1 MEFAQRLLGT
11 RRGSTILGIAA
22 AVVAGLLLLVYLSQY
37 RSSVNSGAEPIK
49 VLVAKSLIPKG
60 TSGDVVSSQG
70 LYELADIRKDQTRN
84 GAYTDVSSLE
94 GRVAQEDVFPG
105 QQLTSGEFGSASS
118 STVSTKLTGALRGI
132 SLPVDTSHGMVG
144 QIRTGDHVDV
154 YAGFNVDTTTGTQT
168 VVRTMMQNA
177 LVLNAPTSAKKGGVG
192 GSDTSVT
199 IRTNSNQ
206 AAALAWAADNGKVW
220 LVLRPS
226 VNATPA
232 KPTLVTAQ
240 SLLIGVRPL
249 SGLEA
254 GVGR

>member
-37 RSSVNSGAEPIK
+37 RNSVSSGAEPIK
-49 VLVAKSLIPKG
+49 VLVAKNLIQKG
-60 TSGDVVSSQG
+60 TSGDVISNQG
-70 LYELADIRKDQTRN
+70 LYELADIRKDQARN

-94 GRVAQEDVFPG
+94 GRVAKEDVFPG
-105 QQLTSGEFGSASS
+105 QQLTSGEFGSVSS

-132 SLPVDTSHGMVG
+132 AVPVDTSHGMIG

-154 YAGFNVDTTTGTQT
+154 YAGFNVDTTTGTHT
-168 VVRTMMQNA
+168 VLRTMMQNA
-177 LVLNAPTSAKKGGVG
+177 LVLSAPTSAKTGGVG
-192 GSDTSVT
+192 GSDTSVV
-199 IRTNSNQ
+199 IRANSNQ
-206 AAALAWAADNGKVW
+206 AAAIAWAADNGKLW

-232 KPTLVTAQ
+232 RPTLVTAQ
-240 SLLIGVRPL
+240 SLLIGVKPL
-249 SGLEA
+249 SGLQA